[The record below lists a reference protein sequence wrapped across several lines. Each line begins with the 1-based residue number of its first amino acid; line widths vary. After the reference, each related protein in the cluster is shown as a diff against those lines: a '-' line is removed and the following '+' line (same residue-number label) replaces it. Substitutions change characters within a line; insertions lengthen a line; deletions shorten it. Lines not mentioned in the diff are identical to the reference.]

1 VKETTRLLLDKADRA
16 VHAAEVLREAGE
28 AEFAAGRVYYAM
40 RHVAEA
46 LLFERGLVFR
56 KHTAVQAAFGREFA
70 KTGEL
75 DAKFHRW
82 LLTASDLRLQ
92 GDYQA
97 QVHVTDEDV
106 ETGLAQA
113 KEFLT
118 AATLLL
124 EAVPPL
130 PAPGSPPAPGS

>member
-1 VKETTRLLLDKADRA
+1 VKDTTRLLLDKAERA
-16 VHAAEVLREAGE
+16 VHAAEVLRDGGE
-28 AEFAAGRVYYAM
+28 SEFAAGRVYYAM
-40 RHVAEA
+40 RYVAEA

-75 DAKFHRW
+75 NPKFHRW

-97 QVHVTDEDV
+97 RVDVTDEDV
-106 ETGLAQA
+106 DTGLAQA
-113 KEFLT
+113 REFLT
-118 AATLLL
+118 DAKHLL
-124 EAVPPL
+124 EAADTDQHRP
-130 PAPGSPPAPGS
+130 SD